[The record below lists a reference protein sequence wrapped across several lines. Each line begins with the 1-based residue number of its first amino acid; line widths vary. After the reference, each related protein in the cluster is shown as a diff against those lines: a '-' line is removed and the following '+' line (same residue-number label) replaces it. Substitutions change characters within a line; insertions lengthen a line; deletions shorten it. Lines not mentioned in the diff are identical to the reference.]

1 MYNYKLFEMKKPW
14 LILGILIL
22 IITGCNPKPGTST
35 STEEDGFSFAFLTD
49 IHLQPEKNAV
59 EGFRQAIDTINKIHP
74 DFVITG
80 GDLVMDVLNQTY
92 GRADSLYTLY
102 REISGELT
110 MPVYNTVGNHE
121 VYGWHRDEEGIE
133 SHAEFGKQMF
143 EKRIGDRYY
152 SFDFKNWHFIILDA
166 IYRSE
171 EGHYIGRI
179 DQEQIE
185 WLKRDLEKTDKQT
198 PIAITVHIPFIT
210 SRTQLSQGAL
220 AANTEGS
227 VITNS
232 REVLQL
238 FAEHKLKLV
247 LQGHLHYNEDLFVG
261 NKVHFI
267 TAGAVSGRWWSN
279 QPGDHPEEG
288 FQMIHVK
295 GETLSSEYIDFGW
308 TPPGI
313 YE

>member
-1 MYNYKLFEMKKPW
+1 MKKSY
-14 LILGILIL
+14 LFLGLSL
-22 IITGCNPKPGTST
+22 LFLMGCNPKST
-35 STEEDGFSFAFLTD
+35 KTEAIEEDGFSFAFLTD

-59 EGFRQAIDTINKIHP
+59 AGFRQAIDTINKLDP

-80 GDLVMDVLNQTY
+80 GDLVMDALDQTY
-92 GRADSLYTLY
+92 GRVDSLYTLY
-102 REISGELT
+102 KEVSSELN
-110 MPVYNTVGNHE
+110 MPVYNAVGNHE

-133 SHAEFGKQMF
+133 SHPEFGKKMF
-143 EKRIGDRYY
+143 ESKMGERFY
-152 SFDFKNWHFIILDA
+152 SFDHKNWHFIILDA

-171 EGHYIGRI
+171 EGHYIGKI
-179 DQEQIE
+179 DQEQLE
-185 WLKRDLEKTDKQT
+185 WLKGDIEKTDKQT

-220 AANTEGS
+220 AANSEGG

-232 REVLQL
+232 LEVLTL
-238 FAEHKLKLV
+238 FLEHNLKLV

-267 TAGAVSGRWWSN
+267 TGGAVSGRWWSN
-279 QPGDHPEEG
+279 KPGEHPEEG

-295 GETLSSEYIDFGW
+295 GDELSSEYIDFGW
-308 TPPGI
+308 TPTEN